1 LRPTKKPE
9 PEKKKEPEK
18 KPEKPIEK
26 PKPKPKEKPK
36 EKPKNEVKTEKP
48 VEMPKNLPIGDK
60 NINSTATANSKATTT
75 GQPGTNGVQGGSGAN
90 TDELNAYR
98 AAIRREIERH
108 KRYPARAKMMRKQG
122 VVSVS
127 FSVGADGSLSGE
139 RVTNSS
145 GDESLDNAALEAVR
159 SARPVG
165 PKPAGFTSSVSVP
178 ISFTIQ

>member
-1 LRPTKKPE
+1 
-9 PEKKKEPEK
+9 
-18 KPEKPIEK
+18 
-26 PKPKPKEKPK
+26 
-36 EKPKNEVKTEKP
+36 
-48 VEMPKNLPIGDK
+48 M
-60 NINSTATANSKATTT
+60 
-75 GQPGTNGVQGGSGAN
+75 
-90 TDELNAYR
+90 
-98 AAIRREIERH
+98 
-108 KRYPARAKMMRKQG
+108 ARAKMMRKQG

>member
-1 LRPTKKPE
+1 
-9 PEKKKEPEK
+9 
-18 KPEKPIEK
+18 
-26 PKPKPKEKPK
+26 
-36 EKPKNEVKTEKP
+36 
-48 VEMPKNLPIGDK
+48 MPKSLPIGDK
-60 NINSTATANSKATTT
+60 NINSTATVNSKATTT
-75 GQPGTNGVQGGSGAN
+75 GQPGTNGVQGGSGTN